1 MFHRKFIGNAVS
13 YEKTGCAERSV
24 CKPAFLRSVTAVA
37 VPCAAAVMTRAVMAG
52 MIRSMVMTAV
62 ARAMMAAHGIR
73 IVVQRTGQKGFHLS
87 VSISGRSR
95 KQADPRLCQSI
106 SRSASY
112 ISADQNLHA

>member
-73 IVVQRTGQKGFHLS
+73 IVVQRTGQKG
-87 VSISGRSR
+87 
-95 KQADPRLCQSI
+95 
-106 SRSASY
+106 
-112 ISADQNLHA
+112 